1 LPDAAALRAALAADL
16 AARPKPPRVIIIG
29 AKGRVGTGA
38 RDFCRAMG
46 LEPTLWDMAETA
58 HGGPFPEIL
67 GHEIFLNCILAMP
80 GVPVF
85 VPDTAKTAPRALRVI
100 GDIACDPTS
109 EFSPIKLYDRA
120 TDWAA
125 PALRVHDEP
134 PLDVMAIDNLPS
146 LLPLESSQDYAAQL
160 LPALLTLDRID
171 AGVWGRARAA
181 FASHIAPR

>member
-1 LPDAAALRAALAADL
+1 
-16 AARPKPPRVIIIG
+16 
-29 AKGRVGTGA
+29 
-38 RDFCRAMG
+38 MG